1 MMGSE
6 VRVGLKHV
14 QRQVVSM
21 VPGTGLEPVTF
32 GCLRHF
38 EVYRAHSFL
47 CRCPMSPTR
56 HQLRH
61 PGNSVP
67 TYHTVFN
74 GAAQD
79 LHTRAAL
86 MCLQ

>member
-6 VRVGLKHV
+6 ARAGLKHV
-14 QRQVVSM
+14 QRQGGCM

-61 PGNSVP
+61 PGNER
-67 TYHTVFN
+67 F
-74 GAAQD
+74 D
-79 LHTRAAL
+79 LTTEYEYIHSSRPFV
-86 MCLQ
+86 

>member
-6 VRVGLKHV
+6 ARAGLKHV
-14 QRQVVSM
+14 QRQGGCM

-61 PGNSVP
+61 PGNER
-67 TYHTVFN
+67 F
-74 GAAQD
+74 D
-79 LHTRAAL
+79 LNKEYEYIHSSRPFV
-86 MCLQ
+86 

>member
-6 VRVGLKHV
+6 ARAGLKHV
-14 QRQVVSM
+14 QRQGGCM

-32 GCLRHF
+32 GCLRHL
-38 EVYRAHSFL
+38 RLIALMLFL

-61 PGNSVP
+61 PGNGG
-67 TYHTVFN
+67 F
-74 GAAQD
+74 D
-79 LHTRAAL
+79 LTNEYEHIHWSRPFG
-86 MCLQ
+86 

>member
-6 VRVGLKHV
+6 ARAGLKHV
-14 QRQVVSM
+14 QRQGGCM

-61 PGNSVP
+61 PGNGGFDRTAEYEYIHSTGP
-67 TYHTVFN
+67 F
-74 GAAQD
+74 G
-79 LHTRAAL
+79 
-86 MCLQ
+86 